1 MPQVS
6 TVRRT
11 TARLKSLNI
20 ISTKGKSRS
29 GLGHVQKMWQRVM
42 FSWYPY
48 VIYVRVALLRTVVLS
63 KFMPTHNVIND
74 CLFEEMFIR

>member
-1 MPQVS
+1 
-6 TVRRT
+6 
-11 TARLKSLNI
+11 
-20 ISTKGKSRS
+20 
-29 GLGHVQKMWQRVM
+29 LGHVQKMWQRVM

-48 VIYVRVALLRTVVLS
+48 VIYVRVALLRTVVLP